1 VVEADCA
8 DDAEAAPLTGADL
21 AGPPAGISERSR
33 LPPPASL
40 VTQSGRQKILI
51 LSVVSQPF
59 G

>member
-1 VVEADCA
+1 MSEADCA
-8 DDAEAAPLTGADL
+8 ENAETVPLTGAVL
-21 AGPPAGISERSR
+21 ADPPAGISERSR

-40 VTQSGRQKILI
+40 VTQSGRQEILI

>member
-1 VVEADCA
+1 MV
-8 DDAEAAPLTGADL
+8 PLTGAVL
-21 AGPPAGISERSR
+21 ADPPAGISERSR

-40 VTQSGRQKILI
+40 ATQSGRQEILI